1 MFFCGYFVGG
11 MKGKKISRIQIF
23 FLQARQKVFSQKKK
37 KKLKGKYLM
46 Y

>member
-1 MFFCGYFVGG
+1 MFFCGDLVGG

-37 KKLKGKYLM
+37 TERKILNVLS
-46 Y
+46 